1 MKSKYI
7 KPEIEVTEMDNTVM
21 NNTSNHNKHDGKPG
35 HGWGAGGHYGPPGQ
49 GYTPEHP
56 QSDEYEYEQE
66 LWEN

>member
-1 MKSKYI
+1 MKLIDPSY
-7 KPEIEVTEMDNTVM
+7 ETIEQE
-21 NNTSNHNKHDGKPG
+21 
-35 HGWGAGGHYGPPGQ
+35 